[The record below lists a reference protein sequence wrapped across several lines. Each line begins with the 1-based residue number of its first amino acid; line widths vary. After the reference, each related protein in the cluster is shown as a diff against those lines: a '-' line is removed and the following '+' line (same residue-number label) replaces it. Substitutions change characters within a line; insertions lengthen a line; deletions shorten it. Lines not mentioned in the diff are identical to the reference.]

1 MSLLRGVAVRRDQP
15 RFAGDQQLMQ
25 GTERR
30 QRDLRR
36 ANLESHAIDRIE
48 LPRGQDRHDPW
59 RQLDMHEF
67 TRRASLHFD
76 ARRVPPMQR
85 MPAILD
91 HDLLPDM
98 GRMTVRSR

>member
-1 MSLLRGVAVRRDQP
+1 MLPSAEISRDSQAISSSCNAP
-15 RFAGDQQLMQ
+15 SADSE
-25 GTERR
+25 TCC
-30 QRDLRR
+30 R

-98 GRMTVRSR
+98 GRMTVRLR